1 MTSQRLTHLLGNRY
15 LWLPFLFCA
24 LLLRSALP
32 MGYMPSAD
40 AWRDGTFELTFCTA
54 DGSYSSQ
61 RLELLFAAESSSDE
75 THQAPGH
82 ATCPAFLVH
91 IELLPDA
98 LDSTLAVVAKSWYS
112 YPWLALGT
120 QTEHCAHGICGPPLG
135 ARAPPEWT

>member
-1 MTSQRLTHLLGNRY
+1 
-15 LWLPFLFCA
+15 
-24 LLLRSALP
+24 

-112 YPWLALGT
+112 YPWLARGT